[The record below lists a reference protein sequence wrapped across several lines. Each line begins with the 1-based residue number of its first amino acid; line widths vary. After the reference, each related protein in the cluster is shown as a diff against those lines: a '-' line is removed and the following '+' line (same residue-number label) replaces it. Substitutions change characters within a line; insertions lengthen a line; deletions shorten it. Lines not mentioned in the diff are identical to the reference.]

1 MVLER
6 NYGKAFG
13 FEWHLLDYK
22 AQFGRMPN
30 CHRFIE
36 RGTTERDRVI
46 TVGRWQ
52 LVISKLEGSGAAP
65 SAVTWR

>member
-13 FEWHLLDYK
+13 FAWHLLDYK

-30 CHRFIE
+30 RHRFIE
-36 RGTTERDRVI
+36 QGTTERDRVI
-46 TVGRWQ
+46 TFGRWQ
-52 LVISKLEGSGAAP
+52 LVISKLERRAA
-65 SAVTWR
+65 SAVAWR

>member
-22 AQFGRMPN
+22 ALFGRMPRF
-30 CHRFIE
+30 HRFIE
-36 RGTTERDRVI
+36 QGMTERDRVI
-46 TVGRWQ
+46 TFGRWQ
-52 LVISKLEGSGAAP
+52 LIVSRTRPRRAGTAAKN
-65 SAVTWR
+65 